1 VVLEAPEPHLQ
12 LLVRLPPVLVVVAV
26 VALLEALEE
35 QAAVVQVEAQ
45 VHGLE
50 PLGQ

>member
-1 VVLEAPEPHLQ
+1 MALEALEPRLQ
-12 LLVRLPPVLVVVAV
+12 LQVLLPPVPVVEVV
-26 VALLEALEE
+26 VALLVALEE